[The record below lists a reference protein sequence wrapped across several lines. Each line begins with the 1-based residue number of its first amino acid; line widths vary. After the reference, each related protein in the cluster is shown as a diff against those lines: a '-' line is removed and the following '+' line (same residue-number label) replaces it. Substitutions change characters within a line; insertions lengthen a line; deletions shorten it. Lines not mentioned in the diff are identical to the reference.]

1 MLVWLMD
8 WFIVGDYQ
16 CWLKGGSLNV
26 CWEWRRWH
34 FQLAADIQLG
44 MVCRSPELG
53 SVLFEVALG

>member
-1 MLVWLMD
+1 MD

-26 CWEWRRWH
+26 CWGWRRWH
-34 FQLAADIQLG
+34 FRLAADIQLG